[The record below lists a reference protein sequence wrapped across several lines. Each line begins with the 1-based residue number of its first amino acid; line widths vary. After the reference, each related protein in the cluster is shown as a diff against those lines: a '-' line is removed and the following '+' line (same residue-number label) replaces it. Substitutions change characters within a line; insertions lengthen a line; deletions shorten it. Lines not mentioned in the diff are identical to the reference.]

1 MGSREPFKQ
10 YNGMKAVVLFSGG
23 LDSTVLASHLLSQGA
38 EVRLLSID
46 YGQRHAKELAHG
58 EALAKH
64 MNLPRKTLLLP
75 DLGDLLKGSS
85 LTDDSIKLPEGHYAE
100 ESMKSTVV
108 PNRNM
113 ILLALAG
120 GYALSSGFDTIAY
133 AAHAGDHFIYPD
145 CRPEFAEAME
155 KALGL
160 ADWNDLRLY
169 RPFVDMT
176 KADLVRLGT
185 EFGTPLEMTW
195 SCYAGMDVHCGKCG
209 TCVERKEAFELAK
222 IHDPTKYME

>member
-1 MGSREPFKQ
+1 
-10 YNGMKAVVLFSGG
+10 MKAVVLFSGG

-64 MNLPRKTLLLP
+64 MNLPRKSLLLP

-85 LTDDSIKLPEGHYAE
+85 LTDDSVELPVGHYAE
-100 ESMKSTVV
+100 ESMKATVV

-160 ADWNDLRLY
+160 ADWQNLY
-169 RPFVDMT
+169 LHRPFVNFS
-176 KADLVRLGT
+176 KEELVRKGNELGA
-185 EFGTPLEMTW
+185 PLELTW
-195 SCYAGMDVHCGKCG
+195 SCYAGREKHCGKCG
-209 TCVERKEAFELAK
+209 TCVERKEAFALAK
-222 IHDPTKYME
+222 VEDPTEYEDD

>member
-1 MGSREPFKQ
+1 
-10 YNGMKAVVLFSGG
+10 MKAVVLFSGG

-64 MNLPRKTLLLP
+64 MNLPRKSLLLP

-85 LTDDSIKLPEGHYAE
+85 LTDDSVELPEGHYAE
-100 ESMKSTVV
+100 ESMKATVV

-160 ADWNDLRLY
+160 ADWNNLSLY

-185 EFGTPLEMTW
+185 ELGTPLEMTW

-222 IHDPTKYME
+222 VHDPTKYKE

>member
-1 MGSREPFKQ
+1 
-10 YNGMKAVVLFSGG
+10 MKAVVLFSGG

-64 MNLPRKTLLLP
+64 MNLPRKSLLLP

-85 LTDDSIKLPEGHYAE
+85 LTDDSVELPVGHYAE
-100 ESMKSTVV
+100 ESMKATVV

-160 ADWNDLRLY
+160 ADWNDLSLY

-176 KADLVRLGT
+176 KAKLVRLGT
-185 EFGTPLEMTW
+185 ELGTPLEMTW

-222 IHDPTKYME
+222 VHDPTKYKE